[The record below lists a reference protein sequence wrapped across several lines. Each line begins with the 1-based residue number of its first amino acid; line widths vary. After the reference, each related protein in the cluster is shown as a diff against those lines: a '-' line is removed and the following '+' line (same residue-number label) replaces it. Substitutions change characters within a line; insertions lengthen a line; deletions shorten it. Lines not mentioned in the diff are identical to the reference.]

1 MRWLTFTPAA
11 TANATNRQPVFD
23 LSVGRLRDAP
33 PAFLKGYKGHVHA
46 DGYAGYNPVY
56 EGGATHVGCWV
67 LARRYF
73 FDARL
78 SDPGRAHEAL
88 ARIRARYAGEA
99 DAKARGITGAALAA
113 HRREHAVPI
122 LAASA
127 DWLAEQGLG
136 RALQDRVGTE
146 AEGVRD
152 PEPLAHFVPGWHAEA
167 TIAAQVQNHVGG
179 RASGDQL
186 EDGIGTQRVVV
197 VLVPVAGQDAEDPR
211 AEHVGERVLDEVG
224 VTRVV
229 EHGGELLRQA
239 DAFVELSER
248 QQTGVGGERG
258 AGDLDRD
265 GQGPEKVEREQGG
278 GW

>member
-1 MRWLTFTPAA
+1 MRWITFTPAA
-11 TANATNRQPVFD
+11 TANATIRQPVFD
-23 LSVGRLRDAP
+23 LSVGRSRDAP
-33 PAFLKGYKGHVHA
+33 AAFLKGYKGHVHA
-46 DGYAGYNPVY
+46 DGYAGHHPVY

-67 LARRYF
+67 HARRYF

-88 ARIRARYAGEA
+88 ARIRALYAVEP

-113 HRREHAVPI
+113 HRREHAVPN
-122 LAASA
+122 LAAFA

-152 PEPLAHFVPGWHAEA
+152 PEPLAHFVPGWHGEA

-179 RASGDQL
+179 RAYGDQL

-197 VLVPVAGQDAEDPR
+197 VLVLVARMPKILMRTMSVNECSMRSGSRGSSSTAANSFVKPMR
-211 AEHVGERVLDEVG
+211 SSNCRSGSRPASEVSG
-224 VTRVV
+224 ASENR
-229 EHGGELLRQA
+229 HLR
-239 DAFVELSER
+239 
-248 QQTGVGGERG
+248 
-258 AGDLDRD
+258 
-265 GQGPEKVEREQGG
+265 
-278 GW
+278 